1 MAALSHG
8 MNVDEVEELGR
19 FLKAKAAEV
28 SRIGNDTNAR
38 VRNGSAWTG
47 PDANRFKGQWWPK
60 HHADIKAIADAL
72 DGFGQAALNN
82 ASEQR
87 ATSDGGTTGSSAAGS
102 AGSRS
107 VWRGVSGLLEFVE
120 LGRTGKDAYD
130 VIKNVA
136 GPKSLLD
143 GVPGGGWS
151 GPALSAGVGT
161 LSMFAEADKSGWGS
175 ASTMWEEVDL
185 VGGTGAEIAGT
196 VVGGPAGGLAAGVAW
211 DGSTYVG
218 GVIGT
223 AAYNATEDAWATGT
237 GTSVGMYDSFFLM
250 RDYGVSDLDQLPFDQ
265 QASVASEMVQ
275 RREGWSGLYRTVG
288 DLRWGMWEGLKEGIR

>member
-1 MAALSHG
+1 MPPRVQLLRPVTGVAALAVALTG
-8 MNVDEVEELGR
+8 AL
-19 FLKAKAAEV
+19 V
-28 SRIGNDTNAR
+28 SL
-38 VRNGSAWTG
+38 
-47 PDANRFKGQWWPK
+47 P
-60 HHADIKAIADAL
+60 
-72 DGFGQAALNN
+72 
-82 ASEQR
+82 
-87 ATSDGGTTGSSAAGS
+87 SSAEQAPPAVGDKG
-102 AGSRS
+102 A
-107 VWRGVSGLLEFVE
+107 
-120 LGRTGKDAYD
+120 
-130 VIKNVA
+130 
-136 GPKSLLD
+136 KST
-143 GVPGGGWS
+143 W
-151 GPALSAGVGT
+151 T
-161 LSMFAEADKSGWGS
+161 EADKSGWGS